1 MEKILFYCIIY
12 LQEEEMEFK
21 KIEHL
26 IYNQNFEIIKEQ
38 DEQLNEIESSVKR
51 IKQNAKLI
59 NQTID
64 DQKVYIQEMNDGMDQ
79 TQKKMGT
86 AMKKIGEFLQTQ
98 NQSQIKLFL
107 SLLCVAIV
115 MFLILLLF

>member
-1 MEKILFYCIIY
+1 MI
-12 LQEEEMEFK
+12 K
-21 KIEHL
+21 KL
-26 IYNQNFEIIKEQ
+26 IKEQ

-51 IKQNAKLI
+51 IKQNAQLI
-59 NQTID
+59 NRTID

-79 TQKKMGT
+79 TQKKMGA

>member
-1 MEKILFYCIIY
+1 MD
-12 LQEEEMEFK
+12 QE
-21 KIEHL
+21 
-26 IYNQNFEIIKEQ
+26 EIIKEQ

-51 IKQNAKLI
+51 IKQNAQLI
-59 NQTID
+59 NRTID

-79 TQKKMGT
+79 TQKKMGA

>member
-1 MEKILFYCIIY
+1 MD
-12 LQEEEMEFK
+12 QE
-21 KIEHL
+21 
-26 IYNQNFEIIKEQ
+26 EIIKEQ

-51 IKQNAKLI
+51 IKQNAQLI
-59 NQTID
+59 NRTID

-79 TQKKMGT
+79 TQKKMGA
-86 AMKKIGEFLQTQ
+86 AMNKIGEFLQTQ

>member
-1 MEKILFYCIIY
+1 MDHE
-12 LQEEEMEFK
+12 
-21 KIEHL
+21 
-26 IYNQNFEIIKEQ
+26 EIIKEQ

-51 IKQNAKLI
+51 IKQNARLI
-59 NQTID
+59 NKTID
-64 DQKVYIQEMNDGMDQ
+64 EQKGYIQEMSDGMDQ

-107 SLLCVAIV
+107 TLLCVAIV
-115 MFLILLLF
+115 MFFILLLF

>member
-1 MEKILFYCIIY
+1 M
-12 LQEEEMEFK
+12 
-21 KIEHL
+21 
-26 IYNQNFEIIKEQ
+26 
-38 DEQLNEIESSVKR
+38 NEIESSVKR

-79 TQKKMGT
+79 TQKKIGT